1 MPLGSKLN
9 IESRG
14 MFAALVFYLAVGIA
28 FLALLPWAGFLPSV
42 GIIGIFSVVAAY
54 GVFRKRNWTIYFV
67 AILFLTGTT
76 FSVLMLYYYLLTDY
90 VLSIGMLAYLILTWV
105 FTGYIVS
112 KRRSL
117 ES

>member
-1 MPLGSKLN
+1 MPLGLKLN

-28 FLALLPWAGFLPSV
+28 FLALLPWAGFLPSI
-42 GIIGIFSVVAAY
+42 GLIGIFSVIAAY
-54 GVFRKRNWTIYFV
+54 GVFKKRNWTIYFV

-76 FSVLMLYYYLLTDY
+76 FSGLMLYYYLLTNY
-90 VLSIGMLAYLILTWV
+90 VLGLGMIAYLVLTWV
-105 FTGYIVS
+105 FTGYIAS
-112 KRRSL
+112 KRRTL

>member
-1 MPLGSKLN
+1 MSLRSRLN
-9 IESRG
+9 IESWG

-28 FLALLPWAGFLPSV
+28 FLALLPTVGFLPSM

-54 GVFRKRNWTIYFV
+54 GLFRKRNWTIYLI

-76 FSVLMLYYYLLTDY
+76 FSLLLLYYYLLTDY
-90 VLSIGMLAYLILTWV
+90 VLSIGMLVYLILTWI